1 MNPNVQVMSRE
12 QKKENFQF
20 QAENK
25 RQFTQFFLER
35 FSGFWSSFQHKTISE
50 NTFWS
55 VYFLLQN
62 LIFAIFSFICGSRK
76 FNHDQK
82 NLLSTLV
89 LSYLEGFMSLTKH
102 PLVSVSQT
110 SIGFLKKLLV
120 FQKIEN
126 RLCTRS
132 FGTPFTV
139 LLNGYSRL
147 FHIHCS

>member
-1 MNPNVQVMSRE
+1 MYELCHGSKKRRIFNFK
-12 QKKENFQF
+12 QKTKVLSLKFLTKDSLGFGVVFSTKQF
-20 QAENK
+20 QE
-25 RQFTQFFLER
+25 TL
-35 FSGFWSSFQHKTISE
+35 SGLFI
-50 NTFWS
+50 
-55 VYFLLQN
+55 FLLQN

-82 NLLSTLV
+82 SLLFTLV
-89 LSYLEGFMSLTKH
+89 LSCLEGFMSLTKH

-132 FGTPFTV
+132 FGTAFMYF
-139 LLNGYSRL
+139 LKGG
-147 FHIHCS
+147 